1 MKTSPMKT
9 EAEKKMAT
17 EKLDLYRENKA
28 DYASP
33 KKPKILDI
41 APAKYLAIEGQGKP
55 GGEEFQDAIGALY
68 AGAFT
73 MKMASKAAGADY
85 TVCKLEALW
94 WSEGVSF
101 DKASPDQMRYKMMI
115 RTPDFIG
122 AADLKATQKIL
133 AEKGKTERGGDL
145 KLETLKEG
153 KCVQVLHV
161 GPYEREG
168 ETIALLAELASAQGL
183 AFHGRHHEI
192 YLSDPRR
199 VEPERLKTI
208 LRQPVRS
215 A

>member
-1 MKTSPMKT
+1 MTAN
-9 EAEKKMAT
+9 EEKKMTA
-17 EKLDLYRENKA
+17 EKLDVYREHKA

-33 KKPKILDI
+33 KKPTLLEIS
-41 APAKYLAIEGQGKP
+41 PAKYLTIDGQGRP
-55 GGEEFQDAIGALY
+55 GGEAFQDAIGALY

-73 MKMASKAAGADY
+73 MKMASKSEGRDY

-94 WSEGVSF
+94 WCDGVSF
-101 DKASPDQMRYKMMI
+101 EEASPDQMRYKLMI
-115 RTPDFIG
+115 RTPDFVTG
-122 AADLKATQKIL
+122 SDLKATQRIL
-133 AEKGKTERGGDL
+133 SEKGKTERGGDL

-168 ETIALLAELASAQGL
+168 ETVALLGEFASAHGL
-183 AFHGRHHEI
+183 AFHGTHHEI

-208 LRQPVRS
+208 VRHPVRP